1 MLKKIIRVSAFTLA
15 ETLIVMGIVGII
27 AALTLP
33 NLNQSTNNKE
43 KVTKLQKI
51 YSNLND
57 ALGRA
62 QAVYGPF
69 DEWFEKDNDDTA
81 KVNRFASRLNDF
93 TKLTKDCGI
102 TSNASCWNS
111 TIPTYSNTSN
121 GRTVQLADG
130 TSLYFF
136 KPQVTYGHIWVD
148 VDGPNKGGNHAQ
160 LDQFLFVVENNE
172 IVPYGNSTNTST
184 ARLGCLSGA
193 KSKNYYSDNYCTKWV
208 IDNGNM
214 DYLKCPDAL
223 YGNGSPS
230 NSNVT
235 CN

>member
-1 MLKKIIRVSAFTLA
+1 MLKKIIRASAFTLA
-15 ETLIVMGIVGII
+15 ETLIVMGIVGVI

-33 NLNQSTNNKE
+33 NLNSSTNNKE

-69 DEWFEKDNDDTA
+69 DEWFGKDNDDTA
-81 KVNRFASRLNDF
+81 KVNRFVSRLNDF

-111 TIPTYSNTSN
+111 TSSTYSNTSN
-121 GRTVQLADG
+121 ARTVQLADG
-130 TSLYFF
+130 TSLFF
-136 KPQVTYGHIWVD
+136 KSGMATYGHIWVD
-148 VDGPNKGGNHAQ
+148 VDGPNKGVNKPSY
-160 LDQFLFVVENNE
+160 DQFLFVVEDNQL
-172 IVPYGNSTNTST
+172 VPYGNTANN
-184 ARLGCLSGA
+184 ARLGCLSGI
-193 KSKNYYSDNYCTKWV
+193 KSNDYYHDNYCTKWV

-223 YGNGSPS
+223 YGNGAPA
-230 NSNVT
+230 NTQTT